1 MGLAAAIIGSA
12 VLGAGASAY
21 GASQNRKAQRGA
33 NAANAEQARQANMAE
48 MMRYWQSRGAA
59 MGATYEEMTAQPF
72 LEDGSTP
79 NPQYDPNVSM
89 FSADGS
95 AKHSAV
101 LPMYLSGLE
110 SSMGQNIATK
120 YDALQEAYDPEATMA
135 RLQGYREDLQPAVRG
150 QIGTVQDLYSG
161 AELAGRQEQLDN
173 VNNARAQGIL
183 MTAQRN
189 AAAQDF
195 TGRSGIIGN
204 SGNAQANTLQALAQ
218 GYANAGTQTAASNMA
233 LYEND
238 LAQRK
243 NPNLVADTLTGAAN
257 ASVAGLEQAY
267 APEKL
272 ATNALNQG
280 GYQLGQGRMP
290 EVNVGAITPV
300 SRDNPFAHLSAGI
313 NAGVAG
319 YGLAN
324 AFGKGTK
331 YVDPP
336 GTTTTL
342 NRNLLWQKK

>member
-1 MGLAAAIIGSA
+1 MGLMTSAVIGSA
-12 VLGAGASAY
+12 VVGAGASMY
-21 GASQNRKAQRGA
+21 GASQNRKSQEQM
-33 NAANAEQARQANMAE
+33 NAASAEQARQANMDE
-48 MMRYWQSRGAA
+48 MMRYYQSRGAA
-59 MGATYEEMTAQPF
+59 MGASYEELTAKPF
-72 LEDGSTP
+72 LADGATP
-79 NPQYDPNVSM
+79 NPAYDPNVSM

-110 SSMGQNIATK
+110 QNMGQNIATK
-120 YDALQEAYDPEATMA
+120 YDALQEAYNPEEAMA
-135 RLQGYREDLQPAVRG
+135 RLQGYREQLQPAVDG

-161 AELAGRQEQLDN
+161 AELAGRQEQLDR
-173 VNNARAQGIL
+173 VNDARAQGIL

-195 TGRSGIIGN
+195 TGRTGVVGN
-204 SGNAQANTLQALAQ
+204 SGNAQANVLQALAQ
-218 GYANAGTQTAASNMA
+218 GYASAGTQAAASNMA

-243 NPNLVADTLTGAAN
+243 NPNLVSDTLTGAAN

-267 APEKL
+267 APERL
-272 ATNALNQG
+272 ASGALNQA
-280 GYQLGQGRMP
+280 GYQLGQGRTP

-300 SRDNPFAHLSAGI
+300 SRDNPLAHLSAGI

-331 YVDPP
+331 YVEPP

-342 NRNLLWQKK
+342 HRPVS